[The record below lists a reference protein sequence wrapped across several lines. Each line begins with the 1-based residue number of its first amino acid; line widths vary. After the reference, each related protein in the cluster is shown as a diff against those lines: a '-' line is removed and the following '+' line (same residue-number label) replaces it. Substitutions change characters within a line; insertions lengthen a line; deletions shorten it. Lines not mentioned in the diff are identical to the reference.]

1 MLEPQLTT
9 SPGVAAGFR
18 RYWWLFLIRGLVALG
33 VGVFALFAPAATL
46 AALVF
51 VIGAYLLIDGAVTV
65 VKAIQVLRSDAHW
78 WVLLL
83 EGIVGLVAGALILLL
98 PGLSIVSLALLVG
111 YWAIISGVFGI
122 AGALRMRAHVP
133 GEWLYLL
140 FAVVSIVFGVV
151 VVMSP
156 ATGLAYIVIMISIYG
171 FVSGVTLI
179 GLAFRARSLP
189 A

>member
-1 MLEPQLTT
+1 MIQPDLTA

-18 RYWWLFLIRGLVALG
+18 RYWWLFLIRGLVALA
-33 VGVFALFAPAATL
+33 VGVFAIAFPAATL
-46 AALVF
+46 AAVIF
-51 VIGAYLLIDGAVTV
+51 VIGAYLLIDGAVAV

-83 EGIVGLVAGALILLL
+83 EGIVGLVAGAIIFLL
-98 PGLSIVSLALLVG
+98 PGLSLVSLALLVG
-111 YWAIISGVFGI
+111 YWAIISGAFAIV
-122 AGALRMRAHVP
+122 GALRMRSHVP

-140 FAVVSIVFGVV
+140 FAVVSIVFGIIVL
-151 VVMSP
+151 MSP
-156 ATGLAYIVIMISIYG
+156 ATGLAYILIMVCIYA
-171 FVSGVTLI
+171 FVTGVTMI